1 MFVYIINLMKKTAEQ
16 NIYKNLT
23 GMSISHIKQ
32 IKLTFFLA
40 VAKYQL

>member
-23 GMSISHIKQ
+23 GMSIGHVN
-32 IKLTFFLA
+32 T
-40 VAKYQL
+40 